1 MTTLLAVRPTHED
14 GLQRGDQSRSAGT
27 SAHCQRARSLPYNK
41 LWVASQQSW
50 LGTGSQSGG
59 VMTRSRKKT
68 PIVSVTAAESEKDDK
83 LLAHRRERKR
93 VRDVLQVEAD
103 PDVLPHSHDVSD
115 PWVMAK
121 DGKVY
126 VGDSLPDKQRRK

>member
-1 MTTLLAVRPTHED
+1 
-14 GLQRGDQSRSAGT
+14 
-27 SAHCQRARSLPYNK
+27 
-41 LWVASQQSW
+41 
-50 LGTGSQSGG
+50 
-59 VMTRSRKKT
+59 MTRSRKKT